1 MPEENLPEEPAKEPQ
16 ESAEAEEALEETEE
30 VSEEAGDEGDK
41 DAIDRELEIFQDLQ
55 RLQADFVNYR
65 ARVERDRGVER
76 QLAVAEA
83 IRAFLPAMDDLTRA
97 EAHGDL
103 QDGTP
108 MAAIAQK
115 LRAAGEKFGLS
126 AFGEKG
132 EAFDPEKH
140 EALVQNPSE
149 EVTEPVIA
157 DVIELGYMVG
167 DRLLRPAKVA
177 VSVPADK

>member
-16 ESAEAEEALEETEE
+16 ESAETEEALEETEE

>member
-1 MPEENLPEEPAKEPQ
+1 MSEEKEPA
-16 ESAEAEEALEETEE
+16 AAAEEAATEAE
-30 VSEEAGDEGDK
+30 VDPTAEEATADLTEDK
-41 DAIDRELEIFQDLQ
+41 DEIDRELAIFQDLQ

-76 QLAVAEA
+76 QLAVVET
-83 IRAFLPAMDDLTRA
+83 IRAFLPALDDLTRA
-97 EAHGDL
+97 EAHGDV

-115 LRAAGEKFGLS
+115 LKAAGEKFGLK

-132 EAFDPEKH
+132 EKFDPEIH
-140 EALVQNPSE
+140 EALVQNPSAD
-149 EVTEPVIA
+149 VTEPTIA

-167 DRLLRPAKVA
+167 DRMLRPTKVA
-177 VSVPADK
+177 VFTPAD

>member
-1 MPEENLPEEPAKEPQ
+1 MPEENLPEEPAKDPQ
-16 ESAEAEEALEETEE
+16 ESAEAEEALEEAEA
-30 VSEEAGDEGDK
+30 VSEEAGEEGDK